1 MSEQMVIT
9 ALGADRPGIVDQLS
23 KMLYS
28 QQLNIE
34 DSRMSS
40 LGGSFAI
47 LLLVSGSKKAIDE
60 FASKTAQIETDLQMR
75 LLIRTSEAALST
87 EKLLPYRVEVV
98 AMDHPGIVHNLAS
111 FFSSRQINIVDL
123 ETDCY
128 PAPHTGTAMFSLLMT
143 IGVPA
148 TVSIKKLRAEFL
160 DTCDELN
167 IDASLT
173 SA

>member
-23 KMLYS
+23 KLLYS

-40 LGGSFAI
+40 LAGSFAI
-47 LLLVSGSKKAIDE
+47 LLLVTGSDQAIAE
-60 FASKTAQIETDLQMR
+60 FSSKVAQIENELQMR
-75 LLIRTSEAALST
+75 LLVRRSET
-87 EKLLPYRVEVV
+87 ETTMDSLVPYRVEVV
-98 AMDHPGIVHNLAS
+98 AMDHPGIVHNLAG

-128 PAPHTGTAMFSLLMT
+128 PAAHTGTPMFSMLMT

-148 TVSIKKLRAEFL
+148 EVSIKKLRAEFL
-160 DTCDELN
+160 DTCDQLN
-167 IDASLT
+167 IDASIT